1 MVDLGGF
8 ADKAKQ
14 AASEN
19 PDAVEQGANF
29 ASEKTGGKYDD
40 QINQAKD
47 YLGGDANND
56 ENNN

>member
-14 AASEN
+14 AASDN
-19 PDAVEQGANF
+19 PDAVNKGADF
-29 ASEKTGGKYDD
+29 ANDKTGGKYED

-47 YLGGDANND
+47 SLNGDSDNN
-56 ENNN
+56 

>member
-14 AASEN
+14 AASDN
-19 PDAVEQGANF
+19 PEAVDKGADF
-29 ASEKTGGKYDD
+29 ANDKTGGKYED

-47 YLGGDANND
+47 SLGGDSND
-56 ENNN
+56 DN

>member
-19 PDAVEQGANF
+19 PEAVQKGADF
-29 ASEKTGGKYDD
+29 ASEKTGGKFDD

-47 YLGGDANND
+47 FLDGDA
-56 ENNN
+56 ENN